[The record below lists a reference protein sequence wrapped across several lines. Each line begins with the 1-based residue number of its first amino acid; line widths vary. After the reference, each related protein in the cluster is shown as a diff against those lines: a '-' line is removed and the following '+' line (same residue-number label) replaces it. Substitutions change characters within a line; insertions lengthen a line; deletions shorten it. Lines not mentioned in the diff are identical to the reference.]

1 MLESGHSRPLK
12 GDVMT
17 ISTSHP
23 DQVFASEQDDRDSS
37 QLRRLRIVVAL
48 LAILG
53 LTLGAILIATGDE
66 DSGASNAPD
75 DVIQLVEDFER
86 AFEEQDVELIQSIIT
101 EDFSATAQLYN
112 PDTAKPAFTA
122 GLVSSSLTSEI
133 NAQTWNVERSG
144 DRLVAGD
151 GPWVVAARETWSD
164 RFNRDEGTRIYI
176 IVDEDGTPKIA
187 GYYYVGILYDVMPDF
202 GS

>member
-12 GDVMT
+12 GAVIT
-17 ISTSHP
+17 ISTVHP
-23 DQVFASEQDDRDSS
+23 DQIPVSEQGDRDSS
-37 QLRRLRIVVAL
+37 QVRRLRIVAAV
-48 LAILG
+48 LAVLA
-53 LTLGAILIATGDE
+53 LTLGIAVVATGDQ
-66 DSGASNAPD
+66 DSGATNAPD

-112 PDTAKPAFTA
+112 PDTAKPSFAV
-122 GLVSSSLTSEI
+122 GLVSSTLTSEI
-133 NAQTWNVERSG
+133 SAQAWNVDRSG

-164 RFNRDEGTRIYI
+164 RFNRDEGTPLYI
-176 IVDEDGTPKIA
+176 IVDEDGHRRSPATTT
-187 GYYYVGILYDVMPDF
+187 
-202 GS
+202 SRSRTT